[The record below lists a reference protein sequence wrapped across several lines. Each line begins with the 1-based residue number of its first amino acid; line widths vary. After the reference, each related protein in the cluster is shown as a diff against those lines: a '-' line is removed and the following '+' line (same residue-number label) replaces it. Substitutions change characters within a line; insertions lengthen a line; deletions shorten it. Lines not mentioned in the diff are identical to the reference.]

1 MMNYYEILEVSPQAT
16 QDEIHKSY
24 IRLARKYHPD
34 MNPGNSEILKKMQE
48 INNAYEVLGN
58 AESRREYDE
67 KLGYE
72 SSKEKYA
79 KKSGEKG
86 KQEEED
92 RTQAQDIWEEINK
105 YYTESTANEKAENK
119 KTKKTL
125 YSNKEILMIC
135 VVVVIV
141 VLFAQFQKK
150 IHTSEETGES
160 NETFEETS
168 EVNEER
174 TTENDVEAKSEIVL
188 DDCLATDP
196 NIVCDNIQKKYGIQF
211 EKEYGIEDVYCADV
225 NRNMYIGS
233 GKADGIDMIMAVSS
247 GETPIIYGGA
257 SIGMKKE
264 DFFKAL
270 EKNLKMELVGT
281 DQSVNYYLYSDG
293 EMGVIVQVDES
304 NYVYGYIILCGA
316 YVKDAI
322 NGKQNLTDV
331 DSEITADAGN
341 NEQSMPDF
349 IFPQSSEMYLTEYD
363 LQNLTKD
370 QCRIAR
376 NEIYARHGRMFSD
389 ATLQSYFNQF
399 SWYNGTIEPDQFDD
413 AILNDYEKQNLQL
426 ISDYEQNLEDSVENR
441 IALEKYVTNGLTAE
455 ELAQKLEDVGVTF
468 VNDGTDIFR
477 TNDGA
482 FSMSNTDIGGVQINL
497 SATGTGNF
505 SIFGI
510 NTNMSLEE
518 ADQVLKS
525 EGAVDATLPD
535 DTVAWRYTVDGKYS
549 LIMYGT
555 GDENKI
561 DITFDAF
568 LDIY

>member
-1 MMNYYEILEVSPQAT
+1 MNYYEILEVSPQAT

-341 NEQSMPDF
+341 SEQSMPDF